1 MNPDEERSARLRK
14 LGLIP
19 TIQRLAVLEYLDETD
34 EHPTAEKI
42 YAAIRERF
50 PTISRATVYN
60 TLDLLTK
67 SEAIVRLTIDPAAS
81 RYDAV
86 DSAHAHFF
94 CRICHK
100 VYDIALPE
108 IGPLPSEIDGHKIE
122 AVQTYVYG
130 ICAECRNKL
139 RKEEDDA

>member
-1 MNPDEERSARLRK
+1 MNADEERSMRLRK

-19 TIQRLAVLEYLDETD
+19 TIQRLAVLDYLDRTD
-34 EHPTAEKI
+34 EHPTAEEV

-67 SEAIVRLTIDPAAS
+67 SEAIVRLTIDPTAS

-86 DSAHAHFF
+86 DSPHAHFF

-100 VYDIALPE
+100 VYDIDLPQGGRFPPE
-108 IGPLPSEIDGHKIE
+108 VDGHKLE

-130 ICAECRNKL
+130 ICAACR
-139 RKEEDDA
+139 RRQDEEGGDA